1 MTLDEA
7 IRQHIKDR
15 RKPKRKVKNISNV
28 ERIKKIDQERLRAAA
43 YDDNDKPF

>member
-15 RKPKRKVKNISNV
+15 RKPKRKVKKLSNV
-28 ERIKKIDQERLRAAA
+28 EKIKQADAERLRAAA
-43 YDDNDKPF
+43 YDDNDQPF